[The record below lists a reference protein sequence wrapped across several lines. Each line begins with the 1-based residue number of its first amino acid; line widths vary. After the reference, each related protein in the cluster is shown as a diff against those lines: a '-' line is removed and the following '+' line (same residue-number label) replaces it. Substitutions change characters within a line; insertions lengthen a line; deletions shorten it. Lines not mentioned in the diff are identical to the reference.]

1 MKNVEEDLPRYLT
14 LSECKEALPRAGGAL
29 SRKRLME
36 RIAERVLEPEE
47 RRYILKRVDII
58 GDIAIIKIHPYLLPK
73 RFLIAAA
80 LLKELPFI
88 RVVYRQIAPTEGP
101 YRLKKLE
108 WLAGEHR
115 SWTYV
120 KEFGC
125 IFKVDVEHVFYTPR
139 LSFEH
144 MRIAKLVHDGEVVVN
159 MFAGVGTF
167 SIMIAKHA
175 NPLRVYSID
184 INPHAYELMKQNIEL
199 NKVEDR
205 VVPILGDA
213 ANVITKGLIGVADRV
228 LMPLPCLALK
238 YLPFGLLA
246 LKPKGGFMHLYIDT
260 YVPKGTSPCERVLNL
275 CNKYLD
281 KLPLPSRLK
290 IVSCRKVRSV
300 GPRRVQVVLDIAVC
314 KASRS

>member
-1 MKNVEEDLPRYLT
+1 
-14 LSECKEALPRAGGAL
+14 
-29 SRKRLME
+29 
-36 RIAERVLEPEE
+36 
-47 RRYILKRVDII
+47 
-58 GDIAIIKIHPYLLPK
+58 
-73 RFLIAAA
+73 
-80 LLKELPFI
+80 
-88 RVVYRQIAPTEGP
+88 
-101 YRLKKLE
+101 
-108 WLAGEHR
+108 
-115 SWTYV
+115 
-120 KEFGC
+120 
-125 IFKVDVEHVFYTPR
+125 
-139 LSFEH
+139 
-144 MRIAKLVHDGEVVVN
+144 
-159 MFAGVGTF
+159 
-167 SIMIAKHA
+167 
-175 NPLRVYSID
+175 
-184 INPHAYELMKQNIEL
+184 MKQNIEL